1 MKKTVGNID
10 RVLRAVLAIAALI
23 AAGVAGFS
31 SGWGIIFIVV
41 AAILAA
47 TGSSGYCPIY
57 SVTGLNTL
65 AKDTDATHQRHA
77 SHGH

>member
-10 RVLRAVLAIAALI
+10 RMLRAVLAIAALI
-23 AAGVAGFS
+23 GAAVVGFS
-31 SGWGIIFIVV
+31 SGWGIVFIVL

-57 SVTGLNTL
+57 SAMGLNTL

-77 SHGH
+77 SHSH